1 MIVNCRQLEG
11 VFAAY
16 PESVT
21 SRFYPQK
28 PPSKAKNPV
37 EISLNIHKF
46 NHLSWS
52 DSLLPN
58 SSPRL
63 GVTARKILFSL
74 AEAKGLS
81 CVLYPFLFV
90 VVVVVVV

>member
-1 MIVNCRQLEG
+1 MIADWRQLKG

-46 NHLSWS
+46 NRLPWS
-52 DSLLPN
+52 DPIL
-58 SSPRL
+58 RL
-63 GVTARKILFSL
+63 QEQENDA
-74 AEAKGLS
+74 
-81 CVLYPFLFV
+81 
-90 VVVVVVV
+90 